1 MSSLNNGLFEE
12 KKWNYYTTVIP
23 VMLFFTIFLTWAAFS
38 EIDEAIKGTGRVVPS
53 GQTKVIQNLE
63 GGIVD
68 DILVEEGQ
76 TVKKGDAIYT
86 LSNAFFSSELV
97 SKEIDLLTFQAV
109 LIRLEAL
116 IDNQI
121 TVEFPEELRNKIPD
135 IIENETKIF
144 YEDLEN
150 NQRKID
156 IAKDQYTQKD
166 YKLREVRARFNNL
179 SIELNLAMENMK
191 ILDELLYKK
200 VASKKEYILELSKK
214 QNIVTQIDETRN
226 SIPILQQEIEEARK
240 KIASVESENRSKL
253 LSKYSEIKTEIN
265 KATEKNKANIDREE
279 RKSVLSPVN
288 GIINKLYFYTEGGI
302 VKPGDKMAEI
312 TPIED
317 SLTIEAKI
325 KSSDR
330 AFIWEGQEVSVE
342 ITAYDFSKYG
352 LLKGKL
358 ISLSPDSFE
367 DKDGSI
373 FYIAKIKADVNQ
385 FAPDLP
391 ILPGMVANVSILT
404 GKKTVLKYIIKPL
417 KNISRNALSEK

>member
-1 MSSLNNGLFEE
+1 MNRGLFEE

-23 VMLFFTIFLTWAAFS
+23 IMIFFTVFLSWAAIS
-38 EIDEAIKGTGRVVPS
+38 EVDEAIKGTGKVVPS

-63 GGIVD
+63 GGIISA
-68 DILVEEGQ
+68 ILVEEGK
-76 TVKKGDAIYT
+76 TVKKGDIIYN
-86 LSNAFFSSELV
+86 LSNAFFSSEFV
-97 SKEIDLLTFQAV
+97 TKEIDLLSLQAV

-116 IDNQI
+116 IDNQKTI
-121 TVEFPEELRNKIPD
+121 EYPDELKKKIPD
-135 IIENETKIF
+135 IIENETRIF

-150 NQRKID
+150 NQRKVD
-156 IAKDQYTQKD
+156 IAKDQYNQKD
-166 YKLREVRARFNNL
+166 YKLRETKIRFNNL

-191 ILDELLYKK
+191 ILDELLNKK

-226 SIPILQQEIEEARK
+226 SIPILQEEIEESKK
-240 KIASVESENRSKL
+240 KIASVESENRSKQ

-265 KATEKNKANIDREE
+265 KAIEKNKANVDREQ
-279 RKSVLSPVN
+279 RKSVISPVN

-330 AFIWEGQEVSVE
+330 AFIWEGQDVSVE

-352 LLKGKL
+352 LLNGKL
-358 ISLSPDSFE
+358 ISISPDSFE
-367 DKDGSI
+367 DRNGSI

-391 ILPGMVANVSILT
+391 ILPGMVANVNILT

-417 KNISRNALSEK
+417 KNISKNALSEQ

>member
-1 MSSLNNGLFEE
+1 MNNRLFEE
-12 KKWNYYTTVIP
+12 KNWNYYTTVIP
-23 VMLFFTIFLTWAAFS
+23 IMIFFTIFLSWATFS
-38 EIDEAIKGTGRVVPS
+38 EVDEAIKGTGRVVPS

-63 GGIVD
+63 GGIISA
-68 DILVEEGQ
+68 ILVEEGK
-76 TVKKGDAIYT
+76 TVKKGDIIYN
-86 LSNAFFSSELV
+86 LSNAFFSSEFV
-97 SKEIDLLTFQAV
+97 TKEIDLLSLQAV
-109 LIRLEAL
+109 LVRLEAL
-116 IDNQI
+116 IDNKTTI
-121 TVEFPEELRNKIPD
+121 EFPEELKKKIPD
-135 IIENETKIF
+135 IIENETRIF

-150 NQRKID
+150 NQRKVD
-156 IAKDQYTQKD
+156 ISKDQYNQKD
-166 YKLREVRARFNNL
+166 YKLRETKIRFNNL

-191 ILDELLYKK
+191 ILDELLNKK

-226 SIPILQQEIEEARK
+226 SIPILQEEIEESKK
-240 KIASVESENRSKL
+240 KIASVESENRSKQ

-265 KATEKNKANIDREE
+265 KAIEKNKANVDREQ
-279 RKSVLSPVN
+279 RKSVISPVN

-330 AFIWEGQEVSVE
+330 AFIWEGQDVSVE

-352 LLKGKL
+352 LLNGKL
-358 ISLSPDSFE
+358 ISISPDSFE
-367 DKDGSI
+367 DRNGSI

-391 ILPGMVANVSILT
+391 ILPGMVANVNILT
-404 GKKTVLKYIIKPL
+404 GKKTVLQYIIKPL
-417 KNISRNALSEK
+417 KDISKNALSEQ

>member
-1 MSSLNNGLFEE
+1 MNNRLFEE
-12 KKWNYYTTVIP
+12 KNWNYYTTVIP
-23 VMLFFTIFLTWAAFS
+23 IMIFFTIFLSWATFS
-38 EIDEAIKGTGRVVPS
+38 EVDEAIKGTGRVVPS

-63 GGIVD
+63 GGIISA
-68 DILVEEGQ
+68 ILVEEGK
-76 TVKKGDAIYT
+76 TVKKGDIIYN
-86 LSNAFFSSELV
+86 LSNAFFSSEFV
-97 SKEIDLLTFQAV
+97 TKEIDLLSLQAV
-109 LIRLEAL
+109 LVRLEAL
-116 IDNQI
+116 IDNKTTI
-121 TVEFPEELRNKIPD
+121 EFPEELKKKIPD
-135 IIENETKIF
+135 IIENETRIF

-150 NQRKID
+150 NQRKVD
-156 IAKDQYTQKD
+156 IAKDQYNQKD
-166 YKLREVRARFNNL
+166 YKLRETKIRFNNL

-191 ILDELLYKK
+191 ILDELLNKK

-226 SIPILQQEIEEARK
+226 SIPILQEEIEESKK
-240 KIASVESENRSKL
+240 KIASVESENRSKQ
-253 LSKYSEIKTEIN
+253 LSKYSEVKTEIN
-265 KATEKNKANIDREE
+265 KAIEKNKANVDREQ
-279 RKSVLSPVN
+279 RKSVISPVN

-330 AFIWEGQEVSVE
+330 AFIWEGQDVSVE

-352 LLKGKL
+352 LLNGKL
-358 ISLSPDSFE
+358 ISISPDSFE
-367 DKDGSI
+367 DRNGSI

-391 ILPGMVANVSILT
+391 ILPGMVANVNILT
-404 GKKTVLKYIIKPL
+404 GKKTVLQYIIKPL
-417 KNISRNALSEK
+417 KDISKNALSEQ